1 MARRSKEQWRELI
14 ADQQSS
20 GLSAVAYC
28 RQHGINPKY
37 FSTRKSQLRNV
48 GGNFVCV
55 TSSVNNHPRA
65 DAQFT
70 NAMSKQPS
78 IRVIDIELGDALDIK
93 ALSLML
99 DQVLS

>member
-14 ADQQSS
+14 ANQESS

-37 FSTRKSQLRNV
+37 FSTRKSQLRDNA
-48 GGNFVCV
+48 GNFVRV
-55 TSSVNNHPRA
+55 APNVNRVACPDGGLTKTQA
-65 DAQFT
+65 
-70 NAMSKQPS
+70 KQPR
-78 IRVIDIELGDALDIK
+78 IRVIDIELGDALDVR

-99 DQVLS
+99 NQVLS

>member
-1 MARRSKEQWRELI
+1 MTRRSKEQWRELF
-14 ADQQSS
+14 ANQQSS

-37 FSTRKSQLRNV
+37 FSTRKSQLRDI
-48 GGNFVCV
+48 GGNFVRV
-55 TSSVNNHPRA
+55 TPSATHVPRPDTA
-65 DAQFT
+65 FAT
-70 NAMSKQPS
+70 ALAKQPR
-78 IRVIDIELGDALDIK
+78 IRVIDIELGDALDVR

>member
-1 MARRSKEQWRELI
+1 MARRSKAQWRELI

-28 RQHGINPKY
+28 TEHGSNPKY
-37 FSTRKSQLRNV
+37 FSARKSKLRSSAS
-48 GGNFVCV
+48 NFVRV
-55 TSSVNNHPRA
+55 TPSPHHILSPN
-65 DAQFT
+65 AQHSKVLT
-70 NAMSKQPS
+70 KQPR
-78 IRVIDIELGDALDIK
+78 IRVIDIELGGALDVR